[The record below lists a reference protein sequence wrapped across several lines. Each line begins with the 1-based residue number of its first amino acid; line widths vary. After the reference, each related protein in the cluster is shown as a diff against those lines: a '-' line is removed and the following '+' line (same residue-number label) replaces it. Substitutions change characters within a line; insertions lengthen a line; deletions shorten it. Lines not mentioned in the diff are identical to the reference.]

1 MPTAI
6 RRTLQSLENNNFN
19 PNDAGNTAPSTI
31 PSQPGGQVQNT
42 QNQNTTG
49 SIQPPQNFDGNVP
62 AQAFGYQAQNIN
74 TQNTPS
80 APPAGAL
87 QSRLDTA
94 LAERTNAAQGQE
106 QQQGALEQRIRQLSD
121 STLGRGE
128 VIKERMQQAG
138 IGKAQGELDDLLGL
152 VSQKTSAYEKG
163 QIQDQIDFS
172 ALEGTGQGIPQS
184 LVRGRQARLQ
194 TQQQLRR
201 QSDAVELNSLNR
213 TAELMQGR
221 ITTAQQNIKDD
232 VELEFGDR
240 ERALNQEM
248 KFLERIDTKLAS
260 SKAEKLQFEIQQV
273 QQERQDRE
281 NVMNLAVNLAKNG
294 APQDVILAAN
304 KAKDVIEMLSIPGA
318 DKFLL
323 SQEERM
329 NLAIKGQALADAR
342 RAASGGD
349 DSAIVDKMQKD
360 GDITKLEGISELKY
374 ALNNY
379 KETVTAAGGAKRKGR
394 AAAQPIENSYQEVLQ
409 AYRKA
414 KDLGQLQ
421 GGDLQLVD
429 SAIKEAT
436 YGKGSAFAGGSSIPV
451 IGAIQKS
458 RSTKSAFSS
467 IDAALST
474 VDKNIRRQTQFIGVT
489 KPEYLDTTYFKT
501 LVDPSLL
508 GEIGGDITTADPN
521 SFLQTGLQGMSES
534 LPDDAYYTPE
544 PLFND

>member
-42 QNQNTTG
+42 QNPNTPSTG
-49 SIQPPQNFDGNVP
+49 SVQPPQSFDGNIP
-62 AQAFGYQAQNIN
+62 AQSFGYQSPNVN
-74 TQNTPS
+74 TTTPT

-94 LAERTNAAQGQE
+94 LEERTTAAQGQE

-121 STLGRGE
+121 ATLGRGE
-128 VIKERMQQAG
+128 VIKQRSQEAG
-138 IGKAQGELDDLLGL
+138 IDKATGELNDLLGL

-232 VELEFGDR
+232 VELEFGDK

-281 NVMNLAVNLAKNG
+281 QALTMAVDLAKNG
-294 APQDVILAAN
+294 APQSMVMAANSAKSVLDLLKIPGASGYLRSQEEKLRTALLGEQLSKARYDNQEVRSKISKAMKGEYVPTGKEKYTEGAYALRMDNAKRIMDDLIEKGVAPKDITAFSFNKTFGKPTPGKSDEQRQFEQASLDFLSANLRKESGAAIAPLEIKQEFYKYIPLGGDSAALAAN
-304 KAKDVIEMLSIPGA
+304 KAQ
-318 DKFLL
+318 
-323 SQEERM
+323 SQE
-329 NLAIKGQALADAR
+329 A
-342 RAASGGD
+342 
-349 DSAIVDKMQKD
+349 
-360 GDITKLEGISELKY
+360 
-374 ALNNY
+374 
-379 KETVTAAGGAKRKGR
+379 
-394 AAAQPIENSYQEVLQ
+394 
-409 AYRKA
+409 
-414 KDLGQLQ
+414 
-421 GGDLQLVD
+421 
-429 SAIKEAT
+429 
-436 YGKGSAFAGGSSIPV
+436 
-451 IGAIQKS
+451 
-458 RSTKSAFSS
+458 
-467 IDAALST
+467 
-474 VDKNIRRQTQFIGVT
+474 
-489 KPEYLDTTYFKT
+489 
-501 LVDPSLL
+501 SLL
-508 GEIGGDITTADPN
+508 GMMNVSEGGY
-521 SFLQTGLQGMSES
+521 ES
-534 LPDDAYYTPE
+534 LKQQQTNLQLRGSDTLDEETAPTVS
-544 PLFND
+544 NDELVGISSTKTNPVAVLGGY